1 MLKPKRK
8 ITRDQ
13 IKNDS
18 FVEAIFDIR
27 SYVMDNSKLLSRIGG
42 GFGVLLLLIVFLG
55 QSSKNNKREAEFLLT
70 QSNVYLDNGDSQN
83 AKIILQELVDEYGN
97 TESGRLGGYHL
108 AQLYIKNNERKSA
121 LSLLLKYSKK
131 GENQFLLTSANEAIS
146 SLYQENNDI
155 RNAIKYQSVAAENS
169 YSKKKEALS
178 KLKLIEL
185 YIKDGSL
192 DMSAN
197 LLNELKSEHKNN
209 PDIMKNIDYV
219 SGLLMNE

>member
-42 GFGVLLLLIVFLG
+42 GFVVLLLLIVFLG

-108 AQLYIKNNERKSA
+108 AQLHIKNNEKESA

-131 GENQFLLTSANEAIS
+131 GENLFLLASANESIS

-155 RNAIKYQSVAAENS
+155 RNAIKYQTVAAENS
-169 YSKKKEALS
+169 YSKKKGALS

-192 DMSAN
+192 DMSSN
-197 LLNELKSEHKNN
+197 LLNELKSEHKDD
-209 PDIMKNIDYV
+209 PDMMKSIDYV

>member
-42 GFGVLLLLIVFLG
+42 GFVVLLLLIVFLG

-108 AQLYIKNNERKSA
+108 AQLHIKNNEKESA

-131 GENQFLLTSANEAIS
+131 GENLFLLASANEAIS

-155 RNAIKYQSVAAENS
+155 RNAIKYQTIAAENS
-169 YSKKKEALS
+169 YSKKKGALS

-192 DMSAN
+192 DMSSN
-197 LLNELKSEHKNN
+197 LLNELKSEHKDD
-209 PDIMKNIDYV
+209 PDMMKSIDYV

>member
-18 FVEAIFDIR
+18 FVETIFDIR
-27 SYVMDNSKLLSRIGG
+27 SYVMDNSYLLSRIGG
-42 GFGVLLLLIVFLG
+42 GFVVLLLIIVFLG

-108 AQLYIKNNERKSA
+108 AQLYMKNNDMESA
-121 LSLLLKYSKK
+121 LPLLLNYSKK
-131 GENQFLLTSANEAIS
+131 GENSFLLTSANEAIS

-197 LLNELKSEHKNN
+197 LLNELKFEHKDN
-209 PDIMKNIDYV
+209 PNMMKNIDYV

>member
-18 FVEAIFDIR
+18 FVETIFDIR

-42 GFGVLLLLIVFLG
+42 GFVVVLLLIVFLG

-108 AQLYIKNNERKSA
+108 AKLYLKNNEKESA

-131 GENQFLLTSANEAIS
+131 GENLFLLTSANEAIS

-169 YSKKKEALS
+169 YSKKKGALS

-192 DMSAN
+192 DMSVN
-197 LLNELKSEHKNN
+197 LLNELKSEHKDD

>member
-42 GFGVLLLLIVFLG
+42 GFVVLLLLIVFLG

-108 AQLYIKNNERKSA
+108 AQLHIKNNEKESA

-131 GENQFLLTSANEAIS
+131 GENLFLLASANESIS

-155 RNAIKYQSVAAENS
+155 RNAIKYQTVAAENS
-169 YSKKKEALS
+169 YSKKKGALS

-192 DMSAN
+192 NMSSN
-197 LLNELKSEHKNN
+197 LLNELKSEHKDD
-209 PDIMKNIDYV
+209 PDMIKSIDYV

>member
-18 FVEAIFDIR
+18 FVETIFDIR

-42 GFGVLLLLIVFLG
+42 VFVVLLILIIFLG
-55 QSSKNNKREAEFLLT
+55 QSSKNNKQEAGFLLT
-70 QSNVYLDNGDSQN
+70 QSNIYLDNGDSQN

-108 AQLYIKNNERKSA
+108 AQLYMKNNDNESA
-121 LSLLLKYSKK
+121 LPLLLNYSKK
-131 GENQFLLTSANEAIS
+131 GENSFLLTSANEAVS
-146 SLYQENNDI
+146 SFYLENNDI
-155 RNAIKYQSVAAENS
+155 RNAIKYQSVAVENS
-169 YSKKKEALS
+169 FTKKDEALS

-185 YIKDGSL
+185 YIIDGSL
-192 DMSAN
+192 DMSVN
-197 LLNELKSEHKNN
+197 LLDELKSEHKDD

-219 SGLLMNE
+219 SGLLMND

>member
-18 FVEAIFDIR
+18 FVETIFDIR

-42 GFGVLLLLIVFLG
+42 GFVVLLLLIVFLG

-108 AQLYIKNNERKSA
+108 AQLY
-121 LSLLLKYSKK
+121 LKK
-131 GENQFLLTSANEAIS
+131 GENLLLLTSANEAIS

-155 RNAIKYQSVAAENS
+155 RNAIKYQSVAADNS
-169 YSKKKEALS
+169 YSKKKGALS

-192 DMSAN
+192 DMSTN
-197 LLNELKSEHKNN
+197 LLNELKSEHKDD
-209 PDIMKNIDYV
+209 PDMMKNIDYV

>member
-18 FVEAIFDIR
+18 FVETIFDIR

-42 GFGVLLLLIVFLG
+42 GFVVLLLLIVFLG

-108 AQLYIKNNERKSA
+108 AQLYLKNNEKESA

-131 GENQFLLTSANEAIS
+131 GENLFLLTSANEAIS

-155 RNAIKYQSVAAENS
+155 QNAIKYQSVASENS
-169 YSKKKEALS
+169 YSKKKGALS

-185 YIKDGSL
+185 YIIDGSL
-192 DMSAN
+192 DISAN
-197 LLNELKSEHKNN
+197 LLDELKSEHKDD
-209 PDIMKNIDYV
+209 PDMMKNIDYV

>member
-42 GFGVLLLLIVFLG
+42 GFVVLLLLIVFLG

-108 AQLYIKNNERKSA
+108 AQLHIKNNEKESA

-131 GENQFLLTSANEAIS
+131 GENLFLLASANESIS

-155 RNAIKYQSVAAENS
+155 RNAIKYQTIAAENS
-169 YSKKKEALS
+169 YSKKKGALS

-192 DMSAN
+192 DMSSN
-197 LLNELKSEHKNN
+197 LLNELKSEHKDD
-209 PDIMKNIDYV
+209 PDMMKSIDYV

>member
-18 FVEAIFDIR
+18 FVETIFDIR
-27 SYVMDNSKLLSRIGG
+27 SYVMDNSYLLSRIGG
-42 GFGVLLLLIVFLG
+42 GLVVLLLIIVFLG

-83 AKIILQELVDEYGN
+83 AKIILQELVDEYGS

-108 AQLYIKNNERKSA
+108 AQLYMKNNDKESA
-121 LSLLLKYSKK
+121 LPLLLNYSKK
-131 GENQFLLTSANEAIS
+131 GENPFLLTSANEAIS
-146 SLYQENNDI
+146 SLYLENNDI
-155 RNAIKYQSVAAENS
+155 RNAIKYQSVAVENS
-169 YSKKKEALS
+169 FTKKDGALS

-185 YIKDGSL
+185 YIIDGSL
-192 DMSAN
+192 DMSVN
-197 LLNELKSEHKNN
+197 LLGELKSEHKDD

-219 SGLLMNE
+219 SGLLMND

>member
-18 FVEAIFDIR
+18 FVETIFDIR

-42 GFGVLLLLIVFLG
+42 GFVVLLLLIVFLG

-108 AQLYIKNNERKSA
+108 AQLYLKNNEKESA

-131 GENQFLLTSANEAIS
+131 GENLFLLTSANEAIS

-155 RNAIKYQSVAAENS
+155 QNAIKYQSVAAENS
-169 YSKKKEALS
+169 YSKKKGVLS

-197 LLNELKSEHKNN
+197 LLNELKFEHKD
-209 PDIMKNIDYV
+209 DIDMMKNIDYV

>member
-18 FVEAIFDIR
+18 FVETIFDIR

-42 GFGVLLLLIVFLG
+42 GFVILLSLIVFLG

-108 AQLYIKNNERKSA
+108 AQLYLKNNEKESA

-131 GENQFLLTSANEAIS
+131 GENLFLLTSANEAIS

-155 RNAIKYQSVAAENS
+155 RNAIKYQSIAADNS
-169 YSKKKEALS
+169 YSKKKGALS

-185 YIKDGSL
+185 YIKDGSS
-192 DMSAN
+192 DMSTS
-197 LLNELKSEHKNN
+197 LLNELKSEHKDD

>member
-18 FVEAIFDIR
+18 FVETIFDIR

-42 GFGVLLLLIVFLG
+42 GFVVLLLIIFLG

-108 AQLYIKNNERKSA
+108 AQLYLKNNEKESA
-121 LSLLLKYSKK
+121 LSTALKIFKK
-131 GENQFLLTSANEAIS
+131 GENLFLLTSAN
-146 SLYQENNDI
+146 
-155 RNAIKYQSVAAENS
+155 
-169 YSKKKEALS
+169 
-178 KLKLIEL
+178 
-185 YIKDGSL
+185 
-192 DMSAN
+192 
-197 LLNELKSEHKNN
+197 
-209 PDIMKNIDYV
+209 
-219 SGLLMNE
+219 

>member
-18 FVEAIFDIR
+18 FVETIFDIR

-42 GFGVLLLLIVFLG
+42 GFVVLLLIIVFLG

-108 AQLYIKNNERKSA
+108 AQLYLKNNEKESA

-131 GENQFLLTSANEAIS
+131 GENLFLLTSANEAIS

-155 RNAIKYQSVAAENS
+155 RNAIKYQSIAAENS
-169 YSKKKEALS
+169 YSKKKGALS

-192 DMSAN
+192 DISAN
-197 LLNELKSEHKNN
+197 LLNELKSEYKDD
-209 PDIMKNIDYV
+209 PDMMKNIDYV
-219 SGLLMNE
+219 SGILMNK

>member
-18 FVEAIFDIR
+18 FVETIFDIR

-42 GFGVLLLLIVFLG
+42 GFVVLLLLIVFLG

-108 AQLYIKNNERKSA
+108 AQLYLKNNEKESA

-131 GENQFLLTSANEAIS
+131 GENLFLLTSANEAIS

-155 RNAIKYQSVAAENS
+155 QNAIKYQSVAAENS
-169 YSKKKEALS
+169 YSKKKGALS

-197 LLNELKSEHKNN
+197 LLNELKSEHKDD
-209 PDIMKNIDYV
+209 PDMMKNIDYV
-219 SGLLMNE
+219 SGILMNE

>member
-42 GFGVLLLLIVFLG
+42 GFVVLLLIIVFLG

-108 AQLYIKNNERKSA
+108 AQLHIKNNEKESA

-131 GENQFLLTSANEAIS
+131 GENLFLLASANESIS

-155 RNAIKYQSVAAENS
+155 RNAIKYQTVAAENS
-169 YSKKKEALS
+169 YSKKKGALS

-192 DMSAN
+192 DMSSN
-197 LLNELKSEHKNN
+197 LLNELKSEHKDD
-209 PDIMKNIDYV
+209 PDMMKSIDYV

>member
-18 FVEAIFDIR
+18 FVETIFDIR

-42 GFGVLLLLIVFLG
+42 GFVVLLLLIVFLG

-108 AQLYIKNNERKSA
+108 AQLYLKNNEKESA
-121 LSLLLKYSKK
+121 LSLLLKYSK
-131 GENQFLLTSANEAIS
+131 
-146 SLYQENNDI
+146 
-155 RNAIKYQSVAAENS
+155 
-169 YSKKKEALS
+169 
-178 KLKLIEL
+178 
-185 YIKDGSL
+185 
-192 DMSAN
+192 
-197 LLNELKSEHKNN
+197 
-209 PDIMKNIDYV
+209 
-219 SGLLMNE
+219 

>member
-18 FVEAIFDIR
+18 FVETIFDIR

-42 GFGVLLLLIVFLG
+42 VFVVLLILVIFLG
-55 QSSKNNKREAEFLLT
+55 QSSKNNKQEAGFLLT
-70 QSNVYLDNGDSQN
+70 QSNIYLDNGDSQN

-108 AQLYIKNNERKSA
+108 AQLYMKNNDKESA
-121 LSLLLKYSKK
+121 LSLLLNYSKK
-131 GENQFLLTSANEAIS
+131 GENPFLLTSANEAIS
-146 SLYQENNDI
+146 SLYLENNDI
-155 RNAIKYQSVAAENS
+155 RNAIKYQSVAVENS
-169 YSKKKEALS
+169 STKKDGALS

-185 YIKDGSL
+185 YIIDGSL
-192 DMSAN
+192 DMSVN
-197 LLNELKSEHKNN
+197 LLGELKSEHKDD

-219 SGLLMNE
+219 SGLLMND

>member
-42 GFGVLLLLIVFLG
+42 GFVVLLLLIVFLG

-108 AQLYIKNNERKSA
+108 AQLHIKNNEKESA

-131 GENQFLLTSANEAIS
+131 GENLFLLASANESIS

-155 RNAIKYQSVAAENS
+155 RNAIKYQTIAAENS
-169 YSKKKEALS
+169 YSKKKGALS

-192 DMSAN
+192 NMSSN
-197 LLNELKSEHKNN
+197 LLNELKSEHKDD
-209 PDIMKNIDYV
+209 PDMIKSIDYV